1 MIQNDSNKFDVK
13 ANFKI
18 NYILFSALLIGLIL
32 FALLAYFGF
41 AKNMDKADKSLQNIL
56 MYTVPIFVI
65 VEIFLSRFMYSKFVK
80 QLPDNA
86 SLFEKLS
93 KYRTAKIISW
103 ALLEG
108 AGLFTIVAFILTKTD
123 FFLIIFIVDIIAL
136 IFSKPSIDQFT
147 NDFKVEGNERN
158 ELI

>member
-56 MYTVPIFVI
+56 MYAVPIFVI